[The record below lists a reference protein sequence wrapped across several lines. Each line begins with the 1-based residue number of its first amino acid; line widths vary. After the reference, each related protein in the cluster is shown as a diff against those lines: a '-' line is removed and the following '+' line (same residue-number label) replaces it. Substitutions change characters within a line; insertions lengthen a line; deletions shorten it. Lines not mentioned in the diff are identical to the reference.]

1 MVEEVSPI
9 IYKKI
14 DVSTFSRHGIDEIEQ
29 FLFFDNISKQL
40 IQICSSGIK
49 IFNKSATHL
58 KKEINL
64 QLNKDDI
71 YKIAV
76 DKQIQYM
83 LIFLE
88 KNKQKIILV
97 VNLKIGNVIRILSDH
112 LNILLGMF
120 FIFNT
125 QSLSISEDDNTY
137 FTLIYKDKIEY
148 YEILKIKQKNNE
160 ILEKVNLIN
169 EINYPNLINKFIY
182 NPIYMILCIQKQNNT
197 QSFDFYNL
205 SNTKYFISPFYFE
218 LKNKGIQNS
227 NNESPSVIKSF
238 FGLIGNKEKRL
249 EYDGNP
255 LINIKDNYKENHF
268 FLESIYNNLY
278 LIYVN
283 YEEGYIQFF
292 HIKTL
297 YEIKK
302 IYEIQFENHHENTL
316 QIIDNLCLLHNF
328 DKMQTTII
336 DLNCEN
342 EDKVLFKKFPVS
354 SYDIIK
360 QNKEKTNKMI
370 SVKIDDYI
378 ITDEKTEKPIDY
390 KFKINLKYN
399 YVDTTSMLTYTNTIF
414 YNKDIKINGSI
425 VEEKNENSP
434 NCFTLYK
441 IYFDPLIYY
450 DNSSSKFDALL
461 NLTRRKHGKE
471 VIIHG
476 LYELIKSGKN
486 IKLIKGLYQRI
497 VNQIVT
503 NRLYNTS
510 NNKLIMTQEKKY
522 KSKILLNQLEEYRDP
537 SELPIPFQYTI
548 LKKTDLI
555 NQIDIYYKL
564 FKVFEFNKNVKPEY
578 IINVF
583 LLFIDELRKQNV
595 KIHPSA
601 NEILIMYL
609 KKVKNL
615 FVENIFYQYS
625 SIPISEDLAN
635 YLIEDIVF
643 NKEVYYDKEVKNE
656 CIQHAEDIFI
666 RLGKYEKVFCLL
678 IRLNK
683 ISEAIHLAK
692 RYELLKKNFTKK
704 DIEMIKKT
712 FMKNPVIVESVI
724 SEFENYD
731 FFDFA

>member
-1 MVEEVSPI
+1 MVEEVSPV

-255 LINIKDNYKENHF
+255 LINIKDNYKDNHF

-399 YVDTTSMLTYTNTIF
+399 YVDTTSMLAYTNTIF

-434 NCFTLYK
+434 NCFILYK

-486 IKLIKGLYQRI
+486 IKLIKGIYKRI
-497 VNQIVT
+497 VNQIVS
-503 NRLYNTS
+503 NRLYNN
-510 NNKLIMTQEKKY
+510 NNKLIMTQERRN
-522 KSKILLNQLEEYRDP
+522 KSKILLNQLEEYREP

-564 FKVFEFNKNVKPEY
+564 FKVFEFNKNVKPDY

-583 LLFIDELRKQNV
+583 LLFIDELRIQNV

-615 FVENIFYQYS
+615 FLENIFYQYS

-643 NKEVYYDKEVKNE
+643 NKEIYYDKDIKNE

>member
-14 DVSTFSRHGIDEIEQ
+14 DVSTFSRHGIDEVEQ

-49 IFNKSATHL
+49 IFNKSATQL

-76 DKQIQYM
+76 DKQIKYM

-88 KNKQKIILV
+88 KNGQKIILV
-97 VNLKIGNVIRILSDH
+97 VNLQKGNVIKILSDH

-125 QSLSISEDDNTY
+125 QTLSFNEDDNIY
-137 FTLIYKDKIEY
+137 FLLIYKDKIEY
-148 YEILKIKQKNNE
+148 YEIAKIKQKNE
-160 ILEKVNLIN
+160 IIEEVNLIT
-169 EINYPNLINKFIY
+169 EQNYPNLISKFIY

-197 QSFDFYNL
+197 QSFDLYNL
-205 SNTKYFISPFYFE
+205 SNVKYFTIPFYFE
-218 LKNKGIQNS
+218 IKKKGIQNS
-227 NNESPSVIKSF
+227 NNDSPSVIKSL
-238 FGLIGNKEKRL
+238 FGLIGNKGERL
-249 EYDGNP
+249 EYNGPP
-255 LINIKDNYKENHF
+255 LINTKDNYKENHF

-292 HIKTL
+292 HIISL

-302 IYEIQFENHHENTL
+302 VYEVQFENQHENTL

-336 DLNCEN
+336 DLNCET
-342 EDKVLFKKFPVS
+342 EDKVLFKKFPIS
-354 SYDIIK
+354 SYEILNE
-360 QNKEKTNKMI
+360 NKKKTDKMI
-370 SVKIDDYI
+370 SVKIDDYL
-378 ITDEKTEKPIDY
+378 ITDDKTEKPIDF
-390 KFKINLKYN
+390 KFKINVKYN
-399 YVDTTSMLTYTNTIF
+399 FVDTISMLTYTNTIF

-425 VEEKNENSP
+425 VEEKNEKSP
-434 NCFTLYK
+434 NCYILYK

-486 IKLIKGLYQRI
+486 IQLIKGIYKRI
-497 VNQIVT
+497 VNQIVS
-503 NRLYNTS
+503 NRLYNN
-510 NNKLIMTQEKKY
+510 NNKFIMTQERRN
-522 KSKILLNQLEEYRDP
+522 KSKMLLNQFEEYREP

-564 FKVFEFNKNVKPEY
+564 FKVFEFNKNVKPDY

-583 LLFIDELRKQNV
+583 LLFIDELRIQNV

-615 FVENIFYQYS
+615 FLENIFYQYS

-643 NKEVYYDKEVKNE
+643 NKEIYYDKEIKNE
-656 CIQHAEDIFI
+656 CIQHAEDILI
-666 RLGKYEKVFCLL
+666 RLGKYEKIFCLF
-678 IRLNK
+678 IRMNRLT
-683 ISEAIHLAK
+683 EAVHLAK
-692 RYELLKKNFTKK
+692 RYELLKKNFTSKEI
-704 DIEMIKKT
+704 DMIKKA
-712 FMKNPVIVESVI
+712 FIKNPILVESVI
-724 SEFENYD
+724 NEFESND
-731 FFDFA
+731 FFNFV